1 MAQKRF
7 GPVRGA
13 GVALIEKEGDKSI
26 EASALGW
33 VGYAGITEKGP
44 TGELGLVTN
53 KSQFILKYGSYIDD
67 SLLPDAA
74 FDYYGLANGAGGIA
88 VVRVTDGNEVVAERT
103 LYQRQVD
110 STESIA
116 VPMGTIKAA
125 NGGRWGGKRDN
136 YTNVVAS
143 AGDITATTLVTGITT
158 FTKDQWKG
166 GYITLSAVAN
176 TQYLIT
182 GNTTAGV
189 ISVEADQDMST
200 DHGGDADL
208 RYYLELTNEEKEIT
222 YYIGDG
228 EDLPDTEFSMTI
240 YVDSELFKKYPNL
253 NTNPTSA
260 RYWVSLINDDDA
272 NDQIEVVDL
281 VDGSHTAVTRPANH
295 YGVVGA
301 ITETVLTANLT
312 NFAISSAGGGDP
324 TFLLGTTSDTL
335 LRQTI
340 TVTMT
345 SETAGTVAS
354 DLYGDLGTITLGT
367 LFDPTNAAGGALLN
381 KWAPPFTVTAG
392 ATALAADDTLTIQY
406 LPFEPDVL
414 IGGYLYP
421 DKVNAK
427 LSKFRIVDNDHK
439 TITVASGSD
448 LTVDGAIDD
457 QFLVEA
463 PLSLANGKDGIPTTD
478 AEFISQAW
486 DTDSS
491 PYNRLEGKNMGL
503 VKFAMPGLTST
514 AIQKAGVAYAAA
526 KNHQYRYE
534 IPAATVSE
542 ISAVTYINDTLGRS
556 DYAVV
561 SFPSYGSVPDPDGG
575 SEGKLKQISLTG
587 MIHGREA
594 RIAADENGYHK
605 AEAGLDATLPSLLKI
620 PTGDAMLDHEI
631 LNPVGISLIKKLK
644 GNFVIWGDR
653 TVYTDS
659 TWKFKH
665 QRELL
670 TYYEHVLQENFDWI
684 VFAINDSKNDKV
696 AIVALRSFFKPEWAK
711 RALRG
716 DTFEEA
722 CIIKID
728 DENNTTATRAAGDT
742 NAEISLRLADTV
754 ERFNITIGKQGIFES
769 TS

>member
-1 MAQKRF
+1 MVQKRF
-7 GPVRGA
+7 GPIRGA
-13 GVALIEKEGDKSI
+13 GVALIEREGDKAI
-26 EASALGW
+26 EPSALGW

-44 TGELGLVTN
+44 VGELSLVSN
-53 KSQFILKYGSYIDD
+53 KTQFLQRHGSYIDE

-74 FDYYGLANGAGGIA
+74 FDFYNIANGAGGIA
-88 VVRVTDGNEVVAERT
+88 VVRVTDGNEVAAERT

-116 VPMGTIKAA
+116 VAMGTIKAA

-143 AGDITATTLVTGITT
+143 AGSIAPTALTTGIAT

-189 ISVEADQDMST
+189 ISVEADQDMEA
-200 DHGGDADL
+200 DHAASADL
-208 RYYLELTNEEKEIT
+208 RYYLTITNEEKEIT
-222 YYIGDG
+222 YIIGDG
-228 EDLPDTEFSMTI
+228 EDLPDSEFSLTV
-240 YVDSELFKKYPNL
+240 YVDGELFKKYANL
-253 NTNPTSA
+253 NTNPVSA
-260 RYWVSLINDDDA
+260 KYWVSLINDDDA

-301 ITETVLTANLT
+301 ITETILTANLT

-324 TFLLGTTSDTL
+324 TFALGTTSDTL

-340 TVTMT
+340 TITM
-345 SETAGTVAS
+345 SSATAGEVAS
-354 DLYGDLGTITLGT
+354 DLFGDLGTITLDS
-367 LFDPTNAAGGALLN
+367 LFDPPNEVGGAELN
-381 KWAPPFTVTAG
+381 KWAPPFTVSAG
-392 ATALAADDTLTIQY
+392 GTALSATDTLVIQY

-421 DKVNAK
+421 DKANAK
-427 LSKFRIVDNDHK
+427 LSKFRIVDNNHA

-457 QFLVEA
+457 EFLVEA
-463 PLSLANGKDGIPTTD
+463 PLSLANGIDGIPTLD
-478 AEFISQAW
+478 ADFIQQAW
-486 DTDSS
+486 DLDSS
-491 PYNRLEGKNMGL
+491 PYNRLEGQNMGL
-503 VKFAMPGLTST
+503 VKFAMPGITST

-534 IPAATVSE
+534 IPVATVTE
-542 ISAVTYINDTLGRS
+542 TSAMTYINDTLGRS

-561 SFPSYGSVPDPDGG
+561 AFPSYGSVPDPDGG
-575 SEGKLKQISLTG
+575 SVGKLKQISLTG

-594 RIAADENGYHK
+594 RIAADYVGYHK
-605 AEAGLDATLPSLLKI
+605 AEAGLSATLPRLLKI
-620 PTGDAMLDHEI
+620 PTGDVKLDHEV
-631 LNPVGISLIKKLK
+631 LNPVGIAIIKKLK

-659 TWKFKH
+659 TWRFKH
-665 QRELL
+665 QRELM

-684 VFAINDSKNDKV
+684 IYAINDPKNDQV
-696 AIVALRSFFKPEWAK
+696 AVTAMRSFFEPEWVK

-716 DTFEEA
+716 DTFDEA
-722 CIIKID
+722 AIIKID
-728 DENNTTATRAAGDT
+728 DENNTTATRAAGDM

-754 ERFNITIGKQGIFES
+754 ERFNIYIGKQGIFES
-769 TS
+769 VG